1 MDFAAINCYQHASRG
16 GLACDTAA
24 LTNQSCLLV
33 RVCLIVFVSF
43 FIALVHRVSDMQAGV
58 A

>member
-1 MDFAAINCYQHASRG
+1 MIIFLSIVISMQAG
-16 GLACDTAA
+16 VACDAAA

-43 FIALVHRVSDMQAGV
+43 FIALVPRVSDMQAGV